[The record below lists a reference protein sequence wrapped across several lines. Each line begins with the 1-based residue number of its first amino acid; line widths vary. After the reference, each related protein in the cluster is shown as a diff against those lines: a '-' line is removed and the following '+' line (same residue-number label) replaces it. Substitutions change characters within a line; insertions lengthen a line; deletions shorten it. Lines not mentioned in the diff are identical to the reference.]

1 MLTETVKRIDALA
14 RRRRLY
20 PFALAG
26 WASLILALSVTPGV
40 AGDLNSGL
48 LARVSAYFVLAL
60 MVVVWLQ
67 AARRTQVCIKAA
79 AYAGFYGFLIECL
92 QYFIP
97 YRAFEATD
105 IAVNAASAALAA
117 IVGYFMIR
125 RRWI

>member
-1 MLTETVKRIDALA
+1 MFTETVKRIDTLA

-26 WASLILALSVTPGV
+26 WAGLILVLSVTPGV

-48 LARVSAYFVLAL
+48 AAHVWAYFVLAL
-60 MVVVWLQ
+60 MVVFWLQ
-67 AARRTQVCIKAA
+67 SAQSTQVCIKAA
-79 AYAGFYGFLIECL
+79 VYAGLYGFLIECL

-97 YRAFEATD
+97 YRAFEAAD
-105 IAVNAASAALAA
+105 VAVNTASAALAA

-125 RRWI
+125 RQWI